1 LVCFVYVVCLVSLVD
16 PEEQNKPDK
25 PNKPDEPDKRSMIV
39 SPEEFDRWIQEA
51 LAELPPRFAALA
63 EEVAIVVEEEPSLE
77 VLRDL
82 ELESEDDLLGLYQGI
97 PIDETSFFQPA
108 GELPAR
114 ISIYRGPILR
124 LCRTKADVIQEVR
137 DTVVHELGHHV
148 GLDDE
153 EMPY

>member
-1 LVCFVYVVCLVSLVD
+1 MPPSRRLLT
-16 PEEQNKPDK
+16 
-25 PNKPDEPDKRSMIV
+25 V

-63 EEVAIVVEEEPSLE
+63 NEVSILVEEEPSADI
-77 VLRDL
+77 LRDL
-82 ELESEDDLLGLYQGI
+82 ELESEDDLLGLYQGV
-97 PIDETSFFQPA
+97 PIEQTSFFQPA

-124 LCRTKADVIQEVR
+124 LCRTKAEVIHEVR

-148 GLDDE
+148 GLDDD

>member
-1 LVCFVYVVCLVSLVD
+1 LV
-16 PEEQNKPDK
+16 EQNKPEK
-25 PNKPDEPDKRSMIV
+25 QNKPEQPDERPMIV
-39 SPEEFDRWIQEA
+39 SPEEFEKWIQEA

-63 EEVAIVVEEEPSLE
+63 DEVSIVVEEEPSVDILK
-77 VLRDL
+77 DL
-82 ELESEDDLLGLYQGI
+82 ELESEDDLLGLYQGV
-97 PIDETSFFQPA
+97 PIDQASFFQPA

-124 LCRTKADVIQEVR
+124 LCRTKAEVIHEVR

-148 GLDDE
+148 GLDDD

>member
-1 LVCFVYVVCLVSLVD
+1 LVCFVYLVCLVSLFD

-25 PNKPDEPDKRSMIV
+25 PNKPDEPDKRPMIV
-39 SPEEFDRWIQEA
+39 SQEEFDRWIQEA

-63 EEVAIVVEEEPSLE
+63 EEVSIVVEEEPSLE

-82 ELESEDDLLGLYQGI
+82 ELESEDDLLGLYQGV

-124 LCRTKADVIQEVR
+124 LCRTKTEVIQEVR

-148 GLDDE
+148 GLDDD